1 MGEDPIRAAV
11 TEADSGTRWERGGA
25 GWAAASESQWAA
37 PAAVMKSDAGT
48 DNAAAW
54 QAVCIRH
61 GMTVNTFDLVFQQQC
76 MLHKCGM
83 VA

>member
-54 QAVCIRH
+54 
-61 GMTVNTFDLVFQQQC
+61 
-76 MLHKCGM
+76 
-83 VA
+83 